1 MSLLPFK
8 SFNSSNNKPLNELAD
23 LEDLISGF
31 EDLGLSE
38 KRWDWSQIESAWH
51 KMTWEEILVFT
62 PNYKSRFKTSM
73 SDQTLT
79 ATVDE
84 PFLISVQGAK
94 MAETLADQLSK
105 ISSTGKGDPSFTMD
119 QILATVGEMTR
130 GSSSSSTNKIW
141 RIFVLLVKEFCEEED
156 LPNLWVN
163 LKVDLEPE
171 RDRPGNS
178 KFIVNVANLE
188 IKPNW
193 DEVADLMCDP
203 VMLKEFKRELYEQVN
218 I

>member
-1 MSLLPFK
+1 MSLLPFR
-8 SFNSSNNKPLNELAD
+8 SFNSSKNKPLNELTD
-23 LEDLISGF
+23 IEDLISGF

-38 KRWDWSQIESAWH
+38 KRWTWPQIESAWH

-62 PNYKSRFKTSM
+62 PNYESKFKTSM
-73 SDQTLT
+73 SGQILT
-79 ATVDE
+79 ATVDS
-84 PFLISVQGAK
+84 PFLISVQGDK

-105 ISSTGKGDPSFTMD
+105 ISSEGIGDPTFTLS

-163 LKVDLEPE
+163 LNLDLEPE

-188 IKPNW
+188 IQPNW

-203 VMLKEFKRELYEQVN
+203 VMLKEFKRELYGQAN